1 MRASSSQTAR
11 FRVPPDVRESVVKSM
26 VGRVPG
32 RLLLLAALVVVSSAC
47 RVEAT
52 VTVEV
57 SEDGSGT
64 VAAAV
69 ELDAAAVDALG
80 GFDDRVRVEDLEAA
94 GWDVVGPTTDGW
106 GVGRMSAAKRFD
118 SPGRLAGVLAEG
130 RETVQFWLEEVDLSG
145 RG

>member
-1 MRASSSQTAR
+1 
-11 FRVPPDVRESVVKSM
+11 M

-64 VAAAV
+64 VAVAV

-80 GFDDRVRVEDLEAA
+80 GFDDRVRVDDLEAA

-118 SPGRLAGVLAEG
+118 SPGRLAGHLG
-130 RETVQFWLEEVDLSG
+130 IP
-145 RG
+145 

>member
-1 MRASSSQTAR
+1 M
-11 FRVPPDVRESVVKSM
+11 KSM

-32 RLLLLAALVVVSSAC
+32 RLLLLAVLVVVSSAC

-64 VAAAV
+64 VAV
-69 ELDAAAVDALG
+69 GLELDAAAVDALG
-80 GFDDRVRVEDLEAA
+80 GFDDRVRVDDLEAA
-94 GWDVVGPTTDGW
+94 GWEVIGPTTDGW

-118 SPGRLAGVLAEG
+118 SPGRLAGVLAEVAG
-130 RETVQFWLEEVDLSG
+130 PTAFRDVSLVRERSFARTTWRLTGIVLSLIHI
-145 RG
+145 